1 LIPYSELH
9 LHSHYSALDGLST
22 PAEYCKRANELGI
35 KSLALTDHGTTSG
48 HRDMQKA
55 TLESGIKPVLGVEAY
70 FTDDRFDKRSNA
82 KRTDGDTIYNHIL
95 LLAKNNTGVR
105 ALNELSEIGFT
116 EGFYNKP
123 RIDLE
128 VIEPRSNDLICL
140 SGCMNGPIAKALLNG
155 RYDKADDYVKQ
166 FLDVFGS
173 DFFIEI
179 QSHNPA
185 ALNLQLLSFAD
196 AYNIRPVLT
205 GDCHYSDPKDK
216 WIEEAFL
223 ILSTNPKKI
232 EDADMSK
239 MNKMEMLEKFNYLYP
254 ERVMSFQHID
264 VFLESQANRQ
274 KAMLAQ
280 GIDRMDIYSNT
291 VDITDSVYE
300 YEFKSDLDT
309 LPRPVGKDTDRAVR
323 DICAGAMKRLGF
335 AGKPEYEKRL
345 EEELEVILGKNFS
358 VYFIILWD
366 LMKYC
371 RQEKIV
377 TGFARGSAGGSLVS
391 YLMQITELDPIKYG
405 LLFWRFLDPSREEA
419 PDIDLDIEDKRRA
432 EVKRYLED
440 KYGIENVASIS
451 TFTYYQDKAAVK
463 AACRVLGVKFTESNE
478 AVKDME
484 TIEDYERLASLTEF
498 RAKYPDV
505 GRLALALRGRL
516 SGFGMHP
523 AGVVITDQPIT
534 KYIGVE
540 SRGVIGEEF
549 RQRVVAADKK
559 TAENIGLVKIDLLG
573 LKALSVISDTVALI
587 DKNHG
592 ETIDFKRLKTD
603 DEAVFQMLSDGY
615 TLGVF
620 QAEQSAS
627 TKLIK
632 DMGVKSF
639 DDLVA
644 SNALVRSGAWNA
656 FGPEFLARKKGHK
669 KVKYPTPESE
679 WFLGETQG
687 LALYQ
692 EQSMLICTEI
702 AGMSMGDANAVRKIT
717 ARKSANAVEQL
728 EPYKAKFMTGAVNQI
743 TKAAAEK
750 LWKDIEGTAEYQF
763 NKCLKFDTTVMYWNR
778 TDGSM
783 GDDSIE
789 NVKDWVDRGDDV
801 WVLGPDLISGEK
813 VEGRTYHKIAA
824 VHDNGVQDCMRIW
837 INERDSISATFMHK
851 HRLAK
856 SWKEAYRIHQNDVIW
871 TVTGKKKVAGRR
883 YDGQFQTYDLELAN
897 EPHAFYANGI
907 LTHNSHSVGYS
918 RLSYVCA
925 WLKYYYPH
933 EYLVGL
939 LNNEGNVNSITEYF
953 SECKRLGIEVKPPHV
968 NYSEKGFSTKNGK
981 IYLGLSNIKYISDKL
996 SERIIM
1002 YRPYADYNDLV
1013 EKIMVKGSGLSSR
1026 VLGSLN
1032 AVGAS
1037 EFPDHPIDPEE
1048 VANNFYEYLG
1058 IPSFDSGM
1066 VTEKMRERI
1075 TGLVDYNEKG
1085 TQIVLCIVNDITS
1098 KNGWTRIS
1106 VVDGEA
1112 SASFFADEKH
1122 GLSKGHRY
1130 LLVLANNSLV
1140 DYVDLAEYT
1149 SSNPIIR
1156 FLQGGM
1162 DDHTYIIGAKARTTR
1177 NNKRIATVVFSHRSK
1192 PYSALVFESNL
1203 DIARRVC
1210 LKGAKVDL
1218 ALKQTKD
1225 GTTYLDNARAAQQQ

>member
-1 LIPYSELH
+1 
-9 LHSHYSALDGLST
+9 
-22 PAEYCKRANELGI
+22 
-35 KSLALTDHGTTSG
+35 
-48 HRDMQKA
+48 MQKA
-55 TLESGIKPVLGVEAY
+55 ALDNGIKPVLGVEAY

-82 KRTDGDTIYNHIL
+82 KRAEGDTIYNHII
-95 LLAKNNTGVR
+95 LLAKNNTGVT

-128 VIEPRSNDLICL
+128 VIAPRSHDLICL
-140 SGCMNGPIAKALLNG
+140 SGCMNGPIAKALLNENP
-155 RYDKADDYVKQ
+155 DKAREYIRQ
-166 FLDVFGS
+166 FVEVFGD
-173 DFFIEI
+173 DFFIEL

-185 ALNLQLLSFAD
+185 ALNLQLLALAD
-196 AYNIRPVLT
+196 EYKIRPVLT
-205 GDCHYSDPKDK
+205 GDCHYSDPKDR

-223 ILSTNPKKI
+223 ILSTNPKKML
-232 EDADMSK
+232 DPDMSK
-239 MNKMEMLEKFNYLYP
+239 VNKMEMLDKFNYLYP

-264 VFLESQANRQ
+264 VFLESQANREI
-274 KAMLAQ
+274 AMRAQ
-280 GIDRMDIYSNT
+280 GIDRADMYTNT
-291 VDITDSVYE
+291 VEITDSIYPYVY
-300 YEFKSDLDT
+300 KADLDT
-309 LPRPVGKDTDRAVR
+309 LPRPINIDTDSGVR
-323 DICAGAMKRLGF
+323 RICADAMKRLGLQN
-335 AGKPEYEKRL
+335 KPEYKARL
-345 EEELEVILGKNFS
+345 AEELEVIIGKNFS
-358 VYFIILWD
+358 VYFVILWD

-371 RQEKIV
+371 RQEGIV

-391 YLMQITELDPIKYG
+391 YLMQITELDPIQYG

-432 EVKRYLED
+432 EVKRYLEE

-463 AACRVLGVKFTESNE
+463 AACRVLGVQYKESND
-478 AVKDME
+478 AVKDIE
-484 TIEDYERLASLTEF
+484 TIEDFQSLPGLAPF

-505 GRLALALRGRL
+505 AILALALRGRL
-516 SGFGMHP
+516 SGFGMHA
-523 AGVVITDQPIT
+523 AGVVITDQPVT
-534 KYIGVE
+534 NYIGIE
-540 SRGVIGEEF
+540 SRGVAGEEF
-549 RQRVVAADKK
+549 RQKVIAGDKK
-559 TAENIGLVKIDLLG
+559 TAESIGLVKIDLLG
-573 LKALSVISDTVALI
+573 LKALSVISDTVKLVKK
-587 DKNHG
+587 DHG
-592 ETIDFKRLKTD
+592 VSVDFKRLETND
-603 DEAVFQMLSDGY
+603 PAVFQMLSDGH

-632 DMGVKSF
+632 DMGIKSF

-669 KVKYPTPESE
+669 KVKYPTPESA
-679 WFLGETQG
+679 WFLEETQG

-728 EPYKAKFMTGAVNQI
+728 EPYKIKFMAGAVSQI

-763 NKCLKFDTTVMYWNR
+763 NKCLKFDTTVTYWNE
-778 TDGSM
+778 TTNTNGTATVEQ
-783 GDDSIE
+783 IK
-789 NVKDWVDRGDDV
+789 VWVDADDDV
-801 WVLGPDLISGEK
+801 KVLGPTIVNGEK
-813 VEGRTYHKIAA
+813 VEGQTYHNVKA
-824 VHDNGVQDCMRIW
+824 VHDNGMQDCMRVW
-837 INERDSISATFMHK
+837 IDSDQSISATFMHK

-871 TVTGKKKVAGRR
+871 TVDGKQKIAGRR
-883 YDGQFQTYDLELAN
+883 YDGNFQTYDLELET

-925 WLKYYYPH
+925 WLKHYYPH

-953 SECKRLGIEVKPPHV
+953 GECKRLGIDVKPPHV
-968 NYSEKGFSTKNGK
+968 NYSEKNFSTKNGK
-981 IYLGLSNIKYISDKL
+981 IYLGLSNIKFISDKL

-1002 YRPYADYNDLV
+1002 YRPYADYAALQAKV
-1013 EKIMVKGSGLSSR
+1013 AEKGSGLSIR

-1037 EFPDHPIDPEE
+1037 EFPDHPVDPEE

-1066 VTEKMRERI
+1066 ITEKMRERV
-1075 TGLVDYNEKG
+1075 TGLVDFDEKG
-1085 TQIVLCIVNDITS
+1085 TQIALCIVNDIVS

-1112 SASFFADEKH
+1112 SASFFADENH
-1122 GLSKGHRY
+1122 GLLKGHRY

-1156 FLQGGM
+1156 FLQGKM
-1162 DDHTYIIGAKARTTR
+1162 DEHTHIIGAKARTTR
-1177 NNKRIATVVFSHRSK
+1177 NNKRIATVVFSHRNK
-1192 PYSALVFESNL
+1192 PYSCMVFESNL
-1203 DIARRVC
+1203 DLARQIC
-1210 LKGAKVDL
+1210 LKGARVDL

-1225 GTTYLDNARAAQQQ
+1225 GTTYLDNARSAEQQ